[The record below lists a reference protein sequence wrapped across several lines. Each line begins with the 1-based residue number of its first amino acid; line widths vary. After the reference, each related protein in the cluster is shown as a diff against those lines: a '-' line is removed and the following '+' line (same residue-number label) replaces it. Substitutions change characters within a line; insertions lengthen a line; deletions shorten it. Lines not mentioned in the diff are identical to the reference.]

1 MINCNCLL
9 NVNTCW
15 FYAFSKSLLNKLFNF
30 LALIPQLLC
39 ITHMQQ
45 IIVSSTFITLLQG
58 IVEMIDATRIIGNY
72 RTYTKHGPRSMDHP
86 RGPGPWTTLWTVDLV
101 HGPGPWTT
109 LMDLVHGPPLG
120 LIFIIHVHA
129 QYICGF
135 HSMVDSGRKIT
146 VGLWTLADHNLPMS
160 DEIPTV
166 VGVVAL
172 DILHPIITMIG

>member
-1 MINCNCLL
+1 
-9 NVNTCW
+9 
-15 FYAFSKSLLNKLFNF
+15 
-30 LALIPQLLC
+30 
-39 ITHMQQ
+39 
-45 IIVSSTFITLLQG
+45 
-58 IVEMIDATRIIGNY
+58 
-72 RTYTKHGPRSMDHP
+72 
-86 RGPGPWTTLWTVDLV
+86 
-101 HGPGPWTT
+101 
-109 LMDLVHGPPLG
+109 MDLVHGPPLG

>member
-45 IIVSSTFITLLQG
+45 IIVSSTLTFLQG

-72 RTYTKHGPRSMDHP
+72 P
-86 RGPGPWTTLWTVDLV
+86 LV
-101 HGPGPWTT
+101 V
-109 LMDLVHGPPLG
+109 LNLYKKL
-120 LIFIIHVHA
+120 HV
-129 QYICGF
+129 ICN
-135 HSMVDSGRKIT
+135 S
-146 VGLWTLADHNLPMS
+146 
-160 DEIPTV
+160 
-166 VGVVAL
+166 
-172 DILHPIITMIG
+172 

>member
-1 MINCNCLL
+1 MDH
-9 NVNTCW
+9 
-15 FYAFSKSLLNKLFNF
+15 S
-30 LALIPQLLC
+30 
-39 ITHMQQ
+39 
-45 IIVSSTFITLLQG
+45 
-58 IVEMIDATRIIGNY
+58 
-72 RTYTKHGPRSMDHP
+72 HGPS
-86 RGPGPWTTLWTVDLV
+86 PWTT
-101 HGPGPWTT
+101 PWP
-109 LMDLVHGPPLG
+109 DKF
-120 LIFIIHVHA
+120 FIIHVHA